1 MTQRAEINLQPCLSP
16 QTSICMPQVVPHNRA
31 QDFRRI
37 DCVVMIV
44 LRTDEKLAVLW
55 KRWEMRQTHTET
67 WGWPG
72 IQRLQFD
79 SSWFEPVRASR
90 LGRVRPLYVKV
101 LERTSTCEKPQ
112 RDLFFFTRHL
122 GKKKKPC
129 LYYHFIIKKWLKI
142 DVNVNPESRL

>member
-16 QTSICMPQVVPHNRA
+16 QTPICMPQVVPHNRA
-31 QDFRRI
+31 QDFQRI

-101 LERTSTCEKPQ
+101 LERTSTSEKPQ
-112 RDLFFFTRHL
+112 RGLFFFTRHL
-122 GKKKKPC
+122 GKEKKTLPLLS
-129 LYYHFIIKKWLKI
+129 LYYQKMIKDWCQSGI
-142 DVNVNPESRL
+142 